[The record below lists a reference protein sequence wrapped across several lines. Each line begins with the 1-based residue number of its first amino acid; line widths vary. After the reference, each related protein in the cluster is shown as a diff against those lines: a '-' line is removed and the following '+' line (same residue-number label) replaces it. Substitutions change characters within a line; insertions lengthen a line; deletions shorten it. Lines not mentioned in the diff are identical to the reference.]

1 MPNMSNKN
9 FPHAHG
15 AGRVIAAFQLS
26 HPGAGSNALGERY
39 SPGAV
44 DMQVLPPVLAD
55 PALGTTFP
63 YPDLAFS
70 ASHSAWGIYRQ
81 PHNATSVGVYVQGS
95 GTRRLPY
102 TESLLPNVPL
112 AVSVPLSQQIPT
124 TDVYPFSVVDETQ
137 LGRTHAQVVCSAV
150 GDAPGGGLPEELTG
164 AGQTAYYEVG
174 LNWDLPDLYY
184 TVEGGLPE
192 LVSNLSWANTHLAS
206 VQRALERTFW
216 ASASVTSNA
225 LAEWH
230 PAADYTAATPDYMN
244 LLDGPV
250 DGSVTSLTAPIFV
263 PPGAGGMA
271 SPYGSSPVAPLQVD
285 APVQPAYAPMGTQ
298 VDNEFRTRTYGIQT
312 QVSALMT
319 SWDVLRTT
327 PTTTKFRLKIAP
339 IVRVWVMQPAS
350 PPLDGEAAEYW
361 APLPIPRRGL
371 GAYLTES
378 SGEESSPAVVPSIS
392 VQVVQKNSSAT
403 DGTDGPIYDLGDSWS
418 DLGSGP
424 GAPVSA
430 KFGGRSA
437 TPPPIPSR
445 EDV

>member
-26 HPGAGSNALGERY
+26 HPGAGSSALAAPY

-44 DMQVLPPVLAD
+44 DMKVLPPVLAN
-55 PALGTTFP
+55 PALGMLFP
-63 YPDLAFS
+63 YPDMSGS
-70 ASHSAWGIYRQ
+70 ASQSIWGIYRQ
-81 PHNATSVGVYVQGS
+81 PHNATSIGVYVQGS

-102 TESLLPNVPL
+102 TESLLPNVPP
-112 AVSVPLSQQIPT
+112 AVSVPISQQIPT
-124 TDVYPFSVVDETQ
+124 TGLYPFSLVDDTA

-150 GDAPGGGLPEELTG
+150 GDAPSCGGPPDVITG

-174 LNWDLPDLYY
+174 LNWDLPDLYF
-184 TVEGGLPE
+184 TVEAGFPE
-192 LVSNLSWANTHLAS
+192 VVSNLSWANTHLAS

-225 LAEWH
+225 LSEWH
-230 PAADYTAATPDYMN
+230 PAADYTPVTPGYVN
-244 LLDGPV
+244 LLEGPV
-250 DGSVTSLTAPIFV
+250 DGSVTSPTAPFFV
-263 PPGAGGMA
+263 AAGTGGMA
-271 SPYGSSPVAPLQVD
+271 SPYGFSPFITSQVD
-285 APVQPAYAPMGTQ
+285 SPVQPAYAPMGTEL
-298 VDNEFRTRTYGIQT
+298 DDEFRTRTYGIQT

-319 SWDVLRTT
+319 AWEGEATG
-327 PTTTKFRLKIAP
+327 PTTTKIRLKIAP

-350 PPLDGEAAEYW
+350 AVEGGAASEYW
-361 APLPIPRRGL
+361 APLPIPRTGL

-378 SGEESSPAVVPSIS
+378 TPSVVPSIS

-403 DGTDGPIYDLGDSWS
+403 DGTDGPIYDLGGYWA

-424 GAPVSA
+424 GEPVSA